1 MFYLYSDI
9 NQYNDINNTRFK
21 SFYEVENYLNSVDI
35 TYYNLINAIYDGH
48 AELVHHILHSI
59 DIQYLLEFKINDI
72 LQPIF
77 DLWISP
83 YVLDVI
89 LNDIGDYLDLNA
101 ILYRIEEDYDI
112 DTMISRSDL
121 VTVLMNYIIN
131 TRYITDFYMVSS
143 LVVVFAAVDDE
154 DMFRQSIEHFL
165 PRISNYDLRYMI
177 DFLKYIENGDK
188 YTKILLSYFQPQS

>member
-1 MFYLYSDI
+1 MFYIYSDI

-21 SFYEVENYLNSVDI
+21 SFYEVEKYLNSVDI
-35 TYYNLINAIYDGH
+35 TYDNLINAIYDGH
-48 AELVHHILHSI
+48 AELVHHILLEI
-59 DIQYLLEFKINDI
+59 DIQYLIEFKINDI
-72 LQPIF
+72 LKPLF
-77 DLWISP
+77 NLRISP

-89 LNDIGDYLDLNA
+89 LNDIGDYLDLDA

-121 VTVLMNYIIN
+121 ITVLMNYIIN
-131 TRYITDFYMVSS
+131 TKYTTDFYMVSS

-154 DMFRQSIEHFL
+154 DMFRRSIEYFL

-177 DFLKYIENGDK
+177 DFLQYIDNGDK